1 MCSIEAKK
9 YKGDK
14 VWMFVFTSVVFD
26 LSGTIEILRRHKNGY
41 IITIRTSTT
50 GDELRHMNLYIDP
63 NRLNIHDMTGKHHT
77 YEVVYQTTVDELST
91 LFEQM
96 KGIEV

>member
-14 VWMFVFTSVVFD
+14 VWMFVFTSMIFN
-26 LSGTIEILRRHKNGY
+26 LSETIDILRKHKNGY

-50 GDELRHMNLYIDP
+50 GDEIRHMNTYIDP
-63 NRLNIHDMTGKHHT
+63 NRRNIYDMTGAHHT
-77 YEVVYQTTVDELST
+77 YEVVYQTTVYELSN

-96 KGIEV
+96 KDI